1 VLVCAKPESVSA
13 SRERCCGPDEVQVT
27 NRDRTS
33 RALQSSPAVF
43 GARSDAA
50 HVRVLAFWARSAVW
64 LFLGAMFFVG
74 SAAAQ
79 ESKQADLAGL
89 SIEDLAKVKVESVYG
104 ASKFLQKASDVP
116 SSVTVVTAEQ
126 IQKYGYRTL
135 ADLLKS
141 VRGFYVINDRNYSYV
156 GVRGFSRPGDVNA
169 RILFLVDGHRINENI
184 FDGAYVGTEFPVDI
198 DLIER
203 VEVTRGPSS
212 SVYGAGAY
220 VAVVNVI
227 TKRGRD
233 LDSTEISTEAGSW
246 DSYRGR
252 VGYGKRFDNG
262 LETLLS
268 GTFYD
273 SEGHDRLFYPEFNS
287 PATNNGIAQNADGD
301 QAYNA
306 FADIIYKDFNV
317 HVVDASRSKH
327 IPTASFGTV
336 FNDPRT
342 ETTDARAYVDI
353 QYHHTFGSWETL
365 GRASFDRYNYEGIY
379 IIDLAGTGIPPYTV
393 NHDRAYGTW
402 LDFEGDASRVFFK
415 RHDVTVG
422 AELRQDLQMKQ
433 WNYNAQPYLLNL
445 QADRSA
451 RDWAVYFQDE
461 YFIRKN
467 FAFLVGL
474 RSDWHDKLKT
484 KLSPRVGLLYTPTPS
499 TDIKA
504 TYSWA
509 FRTPNGFETLYS
521 SNVNP
526 AGSGLDQEE
535 IRSVQL
541 EVEHRFGKKYRV
553 LTAAFLNR
561 LDDTIEQQINPAFPY
576 PVFSNS
582 TPEQTKGI
590 EWEFGANWG
599 NGLEGVIS
607 HTVQDS
613 HFVQTGE
620 VMTNS
625 PKQLAKMN
633 LSIPLKERK
642 IFVGLEAQ
650 YVSERRTIAQT
661 ELGGYLL
668 ANVTLFS
675 RKLTERFD
683 VSAGLYNVLNKQYAE
698 SGGLEHVQTSIP
710 QDGRS
715 FRIKLTYRPHLS
727 AR

>member
-1 VLVCAKPESVSA
+1 MGGGAKT
-13 SRERCCGPDEVQVT
+13 PDR
-27 NRDRTS
+27 NIHLKNS
-33 RALQSSPAVF
+33 II
-43 GARSDAA
+43 
-50 HVRVLAFWARSAVW
+50 
-64 LFLGAMFFVG
+64 
-74 SAAAQ
+74 
-79 ESKQADLAGL
+79 AGL
-89 SIEDLAKVKVESVYG
+89 SHHLRRTFCLGVWSMLLITVLFASKVVAQETNKTDLSGLSLEDLAKVKVESVYG

-135 ADLLKS
+135 ADVLRS
-141 VRGFYVINDRNYSYV
+141 VRGFYVISDRNYTYV

-169 RILFLVDGHRINENI
+169 RILFLLDGHRVNENI
-184 FDGAYVGTEFPVDI
+184 FDGAYVGTEFPVDV
-198 DLIER
+198 DLIDR

-212 SVYGAGAY
+212 SVYGAGAF

-233 LDSTEISTEAGSW
+233 LDSTEVSTEAGSL
-246 DSYRGR
+246 DSYKGR
-252 VGYGKRFDNG
+252 VSYGKRFDNG

-301 QAYNA
+301 QAYSI
-306 FADIIYKDFNV
+306 FADIIYKDFNI
-317 HVVDASRSKH
+317 HVVDGSRTKH

-336 FNDPRT
+336 FNDPRNQ
-342 ETTDARAYVDI
+342 TTDARSYVDV

-365 GRASFDRYNYEGIY
+365 GRASFDRYNYAGIY
-379 IIDLAGTGIPPYTV
+379 IVDFAGTGIPPFTQ
-393 NHDRAYGTW
+393 NDDRAYGTW
-402 LDFEGDASRVFFK
+402 VDFEGDASRVFLE
-415 RHDVTVG
+415 RHNVTVG
-422 AELRQDLQMKQ
+422 AELRQDIQMKQ
-433 WNYNAQPYLLNL
+433 WNYNVQPYLLNL
-445 QADRSA
+445 QADRSD

-461 YFIRKN
+461 YSIRKD
-467 FAFLVGL
+467 FALLVGL

-484 KLSPRVGLLYTPTPS
+484 KLSPRVGLLYMPTLS
-499 TDIKA
+499 TDVKA

-521 SNVNP
+521 SNANP
-526 AGSGLDQEE
+526 AGPGLDQEG
-535 IRSVQL
+535 IRSVQVEL
-541 EVEHRFGKKYRV
+541 EHRFGKKYRV
-553 LTAAFLNR
+553 LTAAFVNR

-582 TPEQTKGI
+582 TPEQSKGI
-590 EWEFGANWG
+590 EWEAAANWAH
-599 NGLEGVIS
+599 GLEAVIS
-607 HTVQDS
+607 HSVQDS
-613 HFVQTGE
+613 HILQTGA

-633 LSIPLKERK
+633 LSIPLKQK
-642 IFVGLEAQ
+642 FFAGLETQ
-650 YVSERRTIAQT
+650 YVSKRRTIAQT

-668 ANVTLFS
+668 VNATLFS
-675 RKLTERFD
+675 RKLTEKFD
-683 VSAGLYNVLNKQYAE
+683 VSASLYNLFDKRYAE

>member
-1 VLVCAKPESVSA
+1 V
-13 SRERCCGPDEVQVT
+13 
-27 NRDRTS
+27 
-33 RALQSSPAVF
+33 VF
-43 GARSDAA
+43 GVQPPKGPW
-50 HVRVLAFWARSAVW
+50 HVPPAWGNMKLKIQIYRYFRATGRLLFASVLCVISTQ
-64 LFLGAMFFVG
+64 G
-74 SAAAQ
+74 Q
-79 ESKQADLAGL
+79 ESKQPDLNGM
-89 SIEDLAKVKVESVYG
+89 SIEDLVKVTVESVYG

-116 SSVTVVTAEQ
+116 SSVTVVTGEQ

-135 ADLLKS
+135 ADVLRS
-141 VRGFYVINDRNYSYV
+141 VRGFYVINDRNYTYV

-169 RILFLVDGHRINENI
+169 RILFLVDGHRVNENI
-184 FDGAYVGTEFPVDI
+184 FDGAYVGTEFPVDV

-233 LDSTEISTEAGSW
+233 LDSTEISAEAGSW
-246 DSYRGR
+246 DSYKGR
-252 VGYGKRFDNG
+252 VSYGRRFDNG

-268 GTFYD
+268 STLYD

-287 PATNNGIAQNADGD
+287 PGTNNGIAQNADGD
-301 QAYNA
+301 LAYSA
-306 FADIIYKDFNV
+306 FADIIYKDFNI
-317 HVVDASRSKH
+317 HVVDASRTKH

-336 FNDPRT
+336 FNDPRNQ
-342 ETTDARAYVDI
+342 TTDARSYVDI
-353 QYHHTFGSWETL
+353 QYHHTLGSWETL

-379 IIDLAGTGIPPYTV
+379 IFDFAGTGVPPYTV

-415 RHDVTVG
+415 RHNVTVG
-422 AELRQDLQMKQ
+422 TELRQDLQMKQ

-451 RDWAVYFQDE
+451 RDWAVYFQDK
-461 YFIRKN
+461 YFIRKD

-484 KLSPRVGLLYTPTPS
+484 KLSPRVGLLYTPTSS

-504 TYSWA
+504 NYSWA

-521 SNVNP
+521 SNVN
-526 AGSGLDQEE
+526 ASGPGLGQEE

-541 EVEHRFGKKYRV
+541 EVEHRFGKKYRL
-553 LTAAFLNR
+553 LTAAFVNR

-590 EWEFGANWG
+590 EWEFAANWK

-607 HTVQDS
+607 HTAQDS
-613 HFVQTGE
+613 RILQTGA

-633 LSIPLKERK
+633 LSVPLKERK

-675 RKLTERFD
+675 RKLTEKFD
-683 VSAGLYNVLNKQYAE
+683 VSAGLYNVFDKRYAE

-715 FRIKLTYRPHLS
+715 FRIKLTGRLHLS
-727 AR
+727 TR

>member
-1 VLVCAKPESVSA
+1 MKLKMRVCKYF
-13 SRERCCGPDEVQVT
+13 RE
-27 NRDRTS
+27 
-33 RALQSSPAVF
+33 
-43 GARSDAA
+43 
-50 HVRVLAFWARSAVW
+50 AVW
-64 LFLGAMFFVG
+64 LLCSSVLCVMSTHG
-74 SAAAQ
+74 Q
-79 ESKQADLAGL
+79 ESKQPDLRGM

-135 ADLLKS
+135 ADILRS
-141 VRGFYVINDRNYSYV
+141 VRGFYLINDRNYTYA

-169 RILFLVDGHRINENI
+169 RILFLVDGHRVNENI
-184 FDGAYVGTEFPVDI
+184 FDGAYVGTEFPVDV

-212 SVYGAGAY
+212 SVYGAGAF

-233 LDSTEISTEAGSW
+233 LGASEVSGEAGSW
-246 DSYRGR
+246 NSYKSRMS
-252 VGYGKRFDNG
+252 YGDRLDNG
-262 LETLLS
+262 FETLVS
-268 GTFYD
+268 GSFYN
-273 SEGHDRLFYPEFNS
+273 SQGHKRLYFPEFNS
-287 PATNNGIAQNADGD
+287 PATNNGIAENADGD
-301 QAYNA
+301 QSYNF
-306 FADIIYKDFNV
+306 FADLIYRDFDIHLV
-317 HVVDASRSKH
+317 EGSRTKH

-336 FNDPRT
+336 FNDPNTR
-342 ETTDARAYVDI
+342 TTDARAWVDV
-353 QYHHTFGSWETL
+353 QYHRTFGSWEML
-365 GRASFDRYNYEGIY
+365 GRASYDRYRYEGIY
-379 IIDLAGTGIPPYTV
+379 IADFAGTGIPPFTQ
-393 NHDRAYGTW
+393 NNDEAYGSW
-402 LDFEGDASRVFFK
+402 VDFEGDASRVFFD
-415 RHDVTVG
+415 RHNVTLG
-422 AELRQDLQMKQ
+422 TELRQDIQMKQ
-433 WNYNAQPYLLNL
+433 WNYNVQPYLLNL
-445 QADRSA
+445 RADRSA

-467 FAFLVGL
+467 FALLAGL

-484 KLSPRVGLLYTPTPS
+484 KLSPRVGLLFMATPS

-509 FRTPNGFETLYS
+509 FRVPNGFETLYS
-521 SNVNP
+521 SNVNA
-526 AGSGLDQEE
+526 AGPGLDQEE
-535 IRSVQL
+535 IRSLQL
-541 EVEHRFGKKYRV
+541 ELEHRFGKKYRV
-553 LTAAFLNR
+553 LAGAFLNR

-590 EWEFGANWG
+590 EWEVGAKWP

-607 HTVQDS
+607 HSVQDS
-613 HFVQTGE
+613 RILQTGA

-633 LSIPLKERK
+633 LSIPLKETK
-642 IFVGLEAQ
+642 IFAGLEAQ

-668 ANVTLFS
+668 TNVTLFS
-675 RKLTERFD
+675 RKLTEKFD
-683 VSAGLYNVLNKQYAE
+683 VSAGLYNLLDKRYAE
-698 SGGLEHVQTSIP
+698 SGGLEHVQTAIP

-727 AR
+727 AK